1 MPHTK
6 RECYDRTR
14 LYFLVYLCDH
24 HCSLSHGKL
33 PLTRDFQLLKK
44 PRVFLESG
52 FASEADQRLISQVEL
67 WSIFNRV
74 FDIFGGDID
83 RCIATQRLAEISC
96 LDDLYEQW
104 HSEWLEGLKFDTHK
118 TEPARRIFDLYY
130 HAAKLYLFSHVFRGQ
145 AREELEL
152 ASESPG
158 GPNDFARRAL
168 EHALSVVC
176 SVTNEPRDR
185 LQNLPCYIGAVI
197 AFASVCLVK
206 AANWQSRATCENDE
220 VDIQGHLRH
229 LIRVLQPS
237 AGEEQTV
244 HPLLGIARSLE
255 AVMAGAQQF
264 DHERHVIQ
272 DLSGLLGFDFGMDG
286 CGVFNGGDLEQT
298 ATFSL
303 FDAT

>member
-33 PLTRDFQLLKK
+33 PLTRDFQLLKR
-44 PRVFLESG
+44 PRVFLETA
-52 FASEADQRLISQVEL
+52 FASESDQKLISQVEL

-74 FDIFGGDID
+74 FDVFGGDID

-96 LDDLYEQW
+96 LNDLYEQW
-104 HSEWLEGLKFDTHK
+104 YSEWLGVLKFDTSK
-118 TEPARRIFDLYY
+118 AEPSRRIFDLYY

-145 AREELEL
+145 TREDLEL
-152 ASESPG
+152 GSELPG
-158 GPNDFARRAL
+158 DGNDFAHRAL

-176 SVTNEPRDR
+176 SVNNEPRDR

-206 AANWQSRATCENDE
+206 AANRQSRATCANDE
-220 VDIQGHLRH
+220 LDIPSHLRH
-229 LIRVLQPS
+229 LVRVLQPTP
-237 AGEEQTV
+237 GEDRSG

-255 AVMAGAQQF
+255 AVMLGAQQF
-264 DHERHVIQ
+264 DHERHLAQ
-272 DLSGLLGFDFGMDG
+272 DLNGLLGFDLGMDG
-286 CGVFNGGDLEQT
+286 FGAFSGDLEQA

-303 FDAT
+303 FDAS